1 MTSNVKQIIFFLIV
15 YCLLVYSMSLP
26 FRMINFKLTKEIY
39 LMFAGISI
47 ILLSAVFISYKGL
60 GIATCKQV
68 DNFHFEVTPAK
79 KCEGYPYMQSSD
91 PKLLQFCTDLLS
103 TPKGVDEYDSV
114 NCCGG
119 CGYVGRPLAT
129 FEYTP
134 ESNSKWENER
144 CSQKITDTLQV
155 L

>member
-1 MTSNVKQIIFFLIV
+1 MLTVKEIIFFFAI
-15 YCLLVYSMSLP
+15 YCLLIFSMSLP
-26 FRMINFKLTKEIY
+26 LKMTNSKFNIDTY
-39 LMFAGISI
+39 LMVSGTSLIL
-47 ILLSAVFISYKGL
+47 ILLLLGMYKAIGVT
-60 GIATCKQV
+60 GCKQV

-91 PKLLQFCTDLLS
+91 PELLNFCTNLLS
-103 TPKGVDEYDSV
+103 TPEGVDKYDAV

-119 CGYVGRPLAT
+119 CGYVGRPLAM

-134 ESNSKWENER
+134 ESNDKWENER